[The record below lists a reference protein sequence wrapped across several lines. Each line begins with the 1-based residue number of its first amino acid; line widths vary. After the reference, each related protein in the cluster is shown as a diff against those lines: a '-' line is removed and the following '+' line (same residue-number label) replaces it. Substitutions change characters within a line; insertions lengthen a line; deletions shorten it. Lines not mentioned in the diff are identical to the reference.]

1 MVKAEA
7 KHIVHIGGQLAILKR
22 LAKTNFKMY
31 EKFCW
36 DGTKVRGAFRV
47 KNTENHIDKIISGA
61 TQIAAKV

>member
-1 MVKAEA
+1 MASVIMPYKITKVTNA
-7 KHIVHIGGQLAILKR
+7 R
-22 LAKTNFKMY
+22 LAKTSFKMW

-47 KNTENHIDKIISGA
+47 KNTESHIDRIISGA

>member
-1 MVKAEA
+1 MMPYKITKVTKA
-7 KHIVHIGGQLAILKR
+7 R
-22 LAKTNFKMY
+22 LAKTSFKIY

-61 TQIAAKV
+61 TQIAPKV